1 MDICGVIGDYGKFQ
15 KNIFWFGLVR
25 GTFMGLHLV
34 VSSFFVPEID
44 HWCAADATS
53 EVSGSTTTSESRRSS
68 WSLSSETRH
77 LVEQG
82 DFGRSTCSIPLT
94 TTLAARGDNLSF
106 VSEVVTTVIS
116 CGRWNYG
123 NSFAGHTLVQEWDLV
138 CERAW
143 MRSLVQSSFMTG
155 MLIGCLL
162 CSALGDRL
170 GRRPL
175 LVSSCALVNMAGLA
189 TAAAPSFGV
198 FLAARVFLGISLA
211 VMQTTS
217 FCLLV
222 EVTGPRQRTRAAIAF
237 TLGFALSLFVLPGTV
252 WLIQHWRYIQ
262 VAITMPFV
270 AIAVWSWYL
279 PESPRWLIA
288 TGRTE
293 EATSVVLRAASANGI
308 EIQDVD
314 SALRQLQKKI
324 LQENEDAEKVHFLD
338 LVREPRIRRY
348 SVILVYSCVSCGAAF
363 YGIQLSM
370 TRLGGN
376 PYVGFLLS
384 GLGRVCGRGPLLR
397 HRALVPQTHGCAGH
411 VCRGGAVHA
420 RFGLYPSISDV
431 APPSGRPGG
440 QDPVRRGVHRHL
452 AVRGRGVPHRTAYSG
467 SRRLSHEHP
476 GWIGARAA
484 TAGNEALHE
493 RVGAHGCSGGHVRPG
508 RSPGPSAARDVPRW
522 RFRTQCEKPCI
533 SRRPGTPGK
542 TLWAVPVRRVDGGC
556 GVAGLS
562 LLPLRQLP
570 SNVT

>member
-68 WSLSSETRH
+68 WSLSSETRR

-82 DFGRSTCSIPLT
+82 DFGHSTCSIPLA
-94 TTLAARGDNLSF
+94 TTLAAGGDNLSF

-293 EATSVVLRAASANGI
+293 EAASVVLRAASANGI

-384 GLGRVCGRGPLLR
+384 GLGECVAVVLCYGTVRWFPRRVAVPAMYAGVALCTLGLGFLPRSLTWLR
-397 HRALVPQTHGCAGH
+397 QVDGLVGKTLSGAAFTATWLYAAEVFPTVLRTVGVGTCLMSIRVGSALVPLLLETRRYTNESVPMVVLAAMYALAALLVLLLPETFQVALPDTVRETLHLEKAWY
-411 VCRGGAVHA
+411 A
-420 RFGLYPSISDV
+420 R
-431 APPSGRPGG
+431 
-440 QDPVRRGVHRHL
+440 QDTL
-452 AVRGRGVPHRTAYSG
+452 
-467 SRRLSHEHP
+467 
-476 GWIGARAA
+476 
-484 TAGNEALHE
+484 
-493 RVGAHGCSGGHVRPG
+493 G
-508 RSPGPSAARDVPRW
+508 RSSAMHRW
-522 RFRTQCEKPCI
+522 R
-533 SRRPGTPGK
+533 
-542 TLWAVPVRRVDGGC
+542 LWCRRVELIT
-556 GVAGLS
+556 A
-562 LLPLRQLP
+562 PTTP
-570 SNVT
+570 E

>member
-376 PYVGFLLS
+376 PYVGFLLRMAVPAMYAGVALCTL
-384 GLGRVCGRGPLLR
+384 GLGFIPRSLTWLRQVDGLVGKTLSGAAFTATWLYAAEVFPTVLRTVGVGACLMSIRVGS
-397 HRALVPQTHGCAGH
+397 ALVPLLLETRRYTNES
-411 VCRGGAVHA
+411 V
-420 RFGLYPSISDV
+420 PMV
-431 APPSGRPGG
+431 A
-440 QDPVRRGVHRHL
+440 L
-452 AVRGRGVPHRTAYSG
+452 AAMYA
-467 SRRLSHEHP
+467 L
-476 GWIGARAA
+476 AA
-484 TAGNEALHE
+484 LL
-493 RVGAHGCSGGHVRPG
+493 V
-508 RSPGPSAARDVPRW
+508 
-522 RFRTQCEKPCI
+522 
-533 SRRPGTPGK
+533 
-542 TLWAVPVRRVDGGC
+542 L
-556 GVAGLS
+556 
-562 LLPLRQLP
+562 LLPETVELITAP
-570 SNVT
+570 TTPE